1 MGATLFT
8 MMSGFT
14 VHAGESGRELL
25 VKLMTKP
32 TRSLLEVMPEVPKPV
47 AEVVD
52 RALSV
57 DREQRWLS
65 AEEMRN
71 ALADASLVLYE
82 QRAPRTV
89 LTALVASVAPSS
101 LPGPKAFSDPAGLKR
116 SPVPLADPTLR
127 AKERPD
133 MPEDVGK
140 PTVETARAVSHERS
154 QSPPRRR
161 ASLLVLAVLALG
173 AASAA
178 IGAVVVQRRG
188 GTTEA
193 SSATTG
199 AAAAAPSAAIAP
211 TVVVSSVVVPVDQ
224 PTSPVPASAS
234 ASPAQAAASA
244 AVRSDVA
251 RSGRPRSEAKR
262 DADAPLAPSSPPA
275 DLESPAPNCNPP
287 FYYDSNSN
295 RVFKKECLQH

>member
-25 VKLMTKP
+25 VKLMTQP

-52 RALSV
+52 RALAV

-71 ALADASLVLYE
+71 ALADASRSLYD

-101 LPGPKAFSDPAGLKR
+101 LPSPKVFSDPAGLKR
-116 SPVPLADPTLR
+116 SPVPYADPTLR

-133 MPEDVGK
+133 MPGDESK
-140 PTVETARAVSHERS
+140 PTGETARAVSHERS
-154 QSPPRRR
+154 LSPPRRR
-161 ASLLVLAVLALG
+161 TSLLVLAVLALG

-178 IGAVVVQRRG
+178 IGAVVIQRRG

-193 SSATTG
+193 SSPTTG
-199 AAAAAPSAAIAP
+199 VAAAPSATIAP
-211 TVVVSSVVVPVDQ
+211 TVVVSSVVSPVDN
-224 PTSPVPASAS
+224 PVSSAPASGS
-234 ASPAQAAASA
+234 APPAQAAA
-244 AVRSDVA
+244 RSDVA
-251 RSGRPRSEAKR
+251 KSVRPRSDAKR
-262 DADAPLAPSSPPA
+262 DADAPPPVVESTAPAPPA
-275 DLESPAPNCNPP
+275 ASASPPNCNPP
-287 FYYDSNSN
+287 FYFDSNSN